1 MLSCKSRWLHD
12 THKAQF
18 VNRSHFAC
26 LTHRSINVVSVTKWR
41 VTKWRGMKR
50 MICSRWHFGIF
61 PDGDLCTECSNDVRQ
76 SDKAEAKIKWKHF
89 FIISYTLVRSGSI
102 YFTNSSADISVW
114 LLRVF
119 GLSLFEI
126 LIYFAIISTAIP
138 LLLLLL
144 ALRLPGLLIVLLIYS
159 YYNFYCSNI
168 YSHCFCYSYF

>member
-1 MLSCKSRWLHD
+1 MLSQLPSDVLPSDVAWKEWFVHGD
-12 THKAQF
+12 TLESFLMAICALN
-18 VNRSHFAC
+18 V
-26 LTHRSINVVSVTKWR
+26 LTMSARAIKQKPKLNGSI
-41 VTKWRGMKR
+41 
-50 MICSRWHFGIF
+50 
-61 PDGDLCTECSNDVRQ
+61 
-76 SDKAEAKIKWKHF
+76 F
-89 FIISYTLVRSGSI
+89 FIISYTLVISGSI